1 MITLPAIN
9 PVAFKIGSL
18 SIHWYGI
25 MYLLGFLASW
35 FFGIKRSRRIKGLWK
50 SENISDLIFYG
61 MVGVLLGGR
70 LGYVLFYNLPF
81 YLNHP
86 LDAFKVWDGGM
97 AFHGAVIGVI
107 IAFILYARK
116 TGKNL
121 FQVGD
126 LILPTVPIG
135 IGLGRIGN
143 FINGE
148 LWGTPSS
155 LPWSMI
161 FPNDPSKF
169 PRHPSELYE
178 FILEGVLLFTI
189 LWIYSAKERPRM
201 AVSGMFLAL
210 YGIFRFIVEFVRL
223 PDAQLG
229 YLAFNWLTMGQI
241 LSLPMIL
248 CGVFFIYWGYARHSL
263 QNGMNQ
269 DDIDFLSK
277 AKIKKKHGQDASAI

>member
-1 MITLPAIN
+1 MITLPEIN
-9 PVAFKIGSL
+9 PVALKIGPI

-25 MYLLGFLASW
+25 MYLLGFLAAW
-35 FFGIKRSRRIKGLWK
+35 FFGIKRSQRIKGLWK
-50 SENISDLIFYG
+50 TENISDLIFYG

-70 LGYVLFYNLPF
+70 LGYVIFYNLPF
-81 YLNHP
+81 YLKHP
-86 LDAFKVWDGGM
+86 LDIFKVWDGGM
-97 AFHGAVIGVI
+97 AFHGAVIGVV
-107 IAFILYARK
+107 IAFILFARK

-135 IGLGRIGN
+135 IGFGRIGN

-161 FPNDPSKF
+161 FPRDPSRL

-178 FILEGVLLFTI
+178 FLLEGVLLFVI
-189 LWIYSAKERPRM
+189 LWIYSSKERPRM

-223 PDAQLG
+223 PDVQLG

-241 LSLPMIL
+241 LSMPMIL
-248 CGVFFIYWGYARHSL
+248 CGAFFIYWGYTRHPL
-263 QNGMNQ
+263 QNGINQ
-269 DDIDFLSK
+269 DDIEFLAK
-277 AKIKKKHGQDASAI
+277 AKKKQVLRKSHQ

>member
-1 MITLPAIN
+1 MFAFPEIN
-9 PVAFKIGSL
+9 PVALKIGFL

-25 MYLLGFLASW
+25 MYLLGFLAAW
-35 FFGIKRSRRIKGLWK
+35 FLGIKRSKRIKGLWK

-61 MVGVLLGGR
+61 MLGVLLGGR

-81 YLNHP
+81 YIKHP
-86 LDAFKVWDGGM
+86 LDIFKVWDGGM

-107 IAFILYARK
+107 IGFILFARR

-161 FPNDPSKF
+161 FPRDLSKL

-229 YLAFNWLTMGQI
+229 YLAFNWLTMGQL

-248 CGVFFIYWGYARHSL
+248 CGVFFIYWGYAKHPL
-263 QNGMNQ
+263 INDLNQ
-269 DDIDFLSK
+269 DDIVFL
-277 AKIKKKHGQDASAI
+277 AKEKKKQAPRASRP